1 MLTVE
6 RSAGGVVM
14 DCNQR
19 HGLQLQLVG
28 HDQDH
33 TRLVNARDRLF
44 RQRNAIEI
52 ALGRH
57 LPKHVIRELEA
68 REGIGLRNYPDAG

>member
-1 MLTVE
+1 MIGTKGRVRIY
-6 RSAGGVVM
+6 RSSEAW
-14 DCNQR
+14 
-19 HGLQLQLVG
+19 LQLQLVG
-28 HDQDH
+28 RDQDH
-33 TRLVNARDRLF
+33 TRLVNARDGLF

-68 REGIGLRNYPDAG
+68 REGVGLRNYPDAG

>member
-1 MLTVE
+1 MMIGTKGRVRIY
-6 RSAGGVVM
+6 RSSEAW
-14 DCNQR
+14 
-19 HGLQLQLVG
+19 LQLQLVG